1 MLSLV
6 DIGSGLWNF
15 AGKEFI
21 GRPGRRFFNDLEMMC
36 AGFTILSTEKTN
48 SVAAVLEQR
57 VV

>member
-6 DIGSGLWNF
+6 DIGSGLWKF

-36 AGFTILSTEKTN
+36 ARFTILSTNNK
-48 SVAAVLEQR
+48 QR
-57 VV
+57 SSRA